1 MGWLDPYRGKLVSFD
16 TAPLIYFIEEHAM
29 FLPLVRPLFEAVQ
42 SSEIRLV
49 TSSITLVEVLV
60 QPIRRGR
67 LELAEQYRDVL
78 MNTEGVQLVSLSEQI
93 AEYAAILRA
102 QYRLRTPDAIQ
113 LATAKMSGAAAFI
126 TNDEQFAK
134 TDFNVIILNQP
145 PVY

>member
-1 MGWLDPYRGKLVSFD
+1 MGWLDSYRGKLVSFD
-16 TAPLIYFIEEHAM
+16 TAPLIYFIEEHSM
-29 FLPLVRPLFEAVQ
+29 FLSWVRLLFEAVQ

-49 TSSITLVEVLV
+49 TSSITLLEVLV

-67 LELAEQYRDVL
+67 LDLAEQYRDVL
-78 MNTEGVQLVSLSEQI
+78 TSTEGIQLVPLSEQI
-93 AEYAAILRA
+93 AEHAATLRA

-134 TDFNVIILNQP
+134 IDFNVIVLNQLLAQ
-145 PVY
+145 